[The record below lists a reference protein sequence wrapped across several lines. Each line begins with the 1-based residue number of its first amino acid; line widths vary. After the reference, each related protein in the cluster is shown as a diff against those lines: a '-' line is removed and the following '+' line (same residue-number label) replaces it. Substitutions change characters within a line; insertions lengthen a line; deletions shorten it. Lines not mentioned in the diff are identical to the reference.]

1 MHRRLWQAAGQD
13 HAARHERATRWEQ
26 AAVRRAAQLGLLV
39 TIAALIWPALAGAE
53 VSRVEIASRRDV
65 AAGRSF
71 GSAGPYERMTGK
83 IYFLVDP
90 TNQRNH
96 VIADLDK
103 APKNA
108 AGKIEMSADLVILR
122 PRDASKG
129 NGIAIFDIVNRGAG
143 VALPAFDGPPGK
155 TPEGEAGDGFLL
167 NRGYT
172 IVMVGWEFDARR
184 EAAVKIDVPGAM
196 GVTGLVRAT
205 FIPDKRGTEATVADL
220 VGYTPSD
227 PASAENTLR
236 VREKL
241 GAAWTTIP
249 RAKWQLAGNN
259 VTLEG
264 GFEPGHTY
272 ELSYVAVNPPVAGL
286 GFAAVRDAAAWVKY
300 APDAAV
306 SAKYTLAF
314 GVSQTGR
321 WLREFLYEGFN
332 TDERNRQVFDAVWP
346 HRAGA
351 AGVELDVRWATPTS
365 LLMESATHFPFSD
378 RKQRDPVTG
387 SVDGVLENERA
398 AEHQPKIIYTVSD
411 TEYWERSFALE
422 HTTPDG
428 SKDIDLP
435 ANVRLY
441 LLSGTPHNTA
451 AFPPAVT
458 TGQLPANPFD
468 SRLPL
473 PALLVAM
480 EKWVRED
487 VAPPPSRY
495 PRLKDHTLVRAH
507 DVPFPKIPGVAS
519 PQTAF
524 AGVRGPNRLLAKDG
538 AGAPLPYFVPQVDR
552 DGNAVAGLRLPDVA
566 VPLATYTG
574 WNFRNTAIGG
584 TEQFFPL
591 MGAYIPFARTKAER
605 EQARDPRLSIEER
618 YHSRDEYL
626 KLVQESAASLVK
638 EGFLLPENV
647 PGIVKHAGEHWD
659 LLTGQATSTTSTSA
673 R

>member
-1 MHRRLWQAAGQD
+1 MNRLLR
-13 HAARHERATRWEQ
+13 HAAQW
-26 AAVRRAAQLGLLV
+26 VVLV
-39 TIAALIWPALAGAE
+39 LVWVLIWPARVGAE

-65 AAGRSF
+65 AGGRAF
-71 GSAGPYERMTGK
+71 GSRGPYERITGK
-83 IYFLVDP
+83 LYFLIDP
-90 TNQRNH
+90 ANKRNQ

-103 APKNA
+103 APRNA
-108 AGKIEMSADLVILR
+108 AGKIELSADLVIFR
-122 PRDASKG
+122 PRDPSRG
-129 NGIAIFDIVNRGAG
+129 NGIALFDIVNRGAG
-143 VALPAFDGPPGK
+143 VALPGFDGPAGK
-155 TPEGEAGDGFLL
+155 TIEGEVGDGFLL

-172 IVMVGWEFDARR
+172 IVQVGWEFDARR
-184 EAAVKIDVPGAM
+184 EGAVRIEVPGAT

-205 FIPDKRGTEATVADL
+205 FIPDSRSAQATAADL

-227 PASAENTLR
+227 PGSPENTLR

-241 GAAWTTIP
+241 GAAWVTIQ
-249 RAKWQLAGNN
+249 RAKWQLAGNT

-272 ELSYVAVNPPVAGL
+272 ELAYLAVNPPVAGL

-300 APDAAV
+300 APGAAV
-306 SAKYTLAF
+306 SAKYTFAF

-332 TDERNRQVFDAVWP
+332 TDESSRQVFDAVWP

-351 AGVELDVRWATPTS
+351 AGIESDVRWATPTS
-365 LLMESATHFPFSD
+365 LLMETATHFPFSD

-387 SVDGVLENERA
+387 VEDGVLENARA
-398 AEHQPKIIYTVSD
+398 AEHQPKIFYTYSD
-411 TEYWERSFALE
+411 TEYWERSFALA

-428 SKDIDLP
+428 SKDIEPPD
-435 ANVRLY
+435 NERLY
-441 LLSGTPHNTA
+441 LFSGTPHNTG
-451 AFPPAVT
+451 AFPPVVT

-473 PALLVAM
+473 PALLIAM
-480 EKWVRED
+480 ERWVLEG

-495 PRLKDHTLVRAH
+495 PRLKDHTLVRAR
-507 DVPFPKIPGVAS
+507 DVAFPRVPGVTS
-519 PQTAF
+519 PQTAV

-538 AGAPLPYFVPQVDR
+538 AGAPLPYLVPQVDR
-552 DGNAVAGLRLPDVA
+552 DGNDVGGLRLPDVA

-584 TEQFFPL
+584 TEQLFPL
-591 MGAYIPFARTKAER
+591 LGGYIPFARTKAER
-605 EQARDPRLSIEER
+605 EQSRDPRLSVEER
-618 YHSRDEYL
+618 YRSRDEYL
-626 KLVQESAASLVK
+626 KLVQDAAASLVK
-638 EGFLLPENV
+638 DRYLRSEDV
-647 PGIVKHAGEHWD
+647 PAIVKHAEEHWD
-659 LLTGQATSTTSTSA
+659 LLAGHLTSTSV

>member
-1 MHRRLWQAAGQD
+1 MDQSSKGWNMNGLFR
-13 HAARHERATRWEQ
+13 HAVQWA
-26 AAVRRAAQLGLLV
+26 LLV
-39 TIAALIWPALAGAE
+39 WIWALIWPALVGAK
-53 VSRVEIASRRDV
+53 VSRVEIASRREV

-71 GSAGPYERMTGK
+71 GSTGPYERIAGK
-83 IYFLVDP
+83 IYFLIDP
-90 TNQRNH
+90 ANKRNQ

-108 AGKIEMSADLVILR
+108 AGKIELSADLVILR

-129 NGIAIFDIVNRGAG
+129 NGIAIFDIVNRGTG
-143 VALPAFDGPPGK
+143 VALPNFDGPAGK
-155 TPEGEAGDGFLL
+155 TPDGEAGDGFLL

-172 IVMVGWEFDARR
+172 IVQVGWEFDARR
-184 EAAVKIDVPGAM
+184 EGAVRIEVPAAA
-196 GVTGLVRAT
+196 GVTGLVCAT
-205 FIPDKRGTEATVADL
+205 FIPDSRSAQATVADL

-227 PASAENTLR
+227 PASPENTLR

-241 GAAWTTIP
+241 GAAWVTIP
-249 RAKWQLAGNN
+249 RAKWQLAGNT

-264 GFEPGHTY
+264 GFGPGHTY
-272 ELSYVAVNPPVAGL
+272 ELAYLAVNPPVAGL

-300 APDAAV
+300 VPDAAV
-306 SAKYTLAF
+306 SAKYTFAF

-332 TDERNRQVFDAVWP
+332 TDESNRQVFDAVWP

-351 AGVELDVRWATPTS
+351 AGVELDARWATPTS
-365 LLMESATHFPFSD
+365 LLMETATHFPFSD

-387 SVDGVLENERA
+387 LEDGNLENARA
-398 AEHQPKIIYTVSD
+398 AGHQPKIFYTYSD
-411 TEYWERSFALE
+411 TEYWERSIALA

-428 SKDIDLP
+428 SKDLEP
-435 ANVRLY
+435 PKNVRLY
-441 LLSGTPHNTA
+441 LFSGTPHNTG
-451 AFPPAVT
+451 AFPPVVT

-473 PALLVAM
+473 PALLIAM
-480 EKWVRED
+480 ERWVREN

-495 PRLKDHTLVRAH
+495 PRLRDHTLVRAP
-507 DVPFPKIPGVAS
+507 DVAFPKLPGVTA

-538 AGAPLPYFVPQVDR
+538 AGAPLPYLVPQVDR
-552 DGNAVAGLRLPDVA
+552 DGNDVGGLRLPDVA

-574 WNFRNTAIGG
+574 WNFRSTAIGG

-591 MGAYIPFARTKAER
+591 MGGYIPFARTKVER
-605 EQARDPRLSIEER
+605 EQSRDPRLSVEER

-626 KLVQESAASLVK
+626 KLMQDEAAALVRD
-638 EGFLLPENV
+638 GYLLADDV
-647 PGIVKHAGEHWD
+647 PPIVKHAGEHWD
-659 LLTGQATSTTSTSA
+659 LLVGHSTTTSS